1 MGTRGCISYNPVL
14 AIRQLGYP
22 MREAPLEEEIAP
34 VISRGFNKTNVEM
47 LQKVRKAWGVLQ
59 KKDKELRGSNNLDLS
74 STMFFDEEALFNT
87 PGLLDRMAE
96 SLDIFPLLPSMDYYW
111 DDHAY
116 CTVFNLW
123 TD

>member
-1 MGTRGCISYNPVL
+1 MLDREKCDVINSTSGT
-14 AIRQLGYP
+14 
-22 MREAPLEEEIAP
+22 E
-34 VISRGFNKTNVEM
+34 K
-47 LQKVRKAWGVLQ
+47 
-59 KKDKELRGSNNLDLS
+59 NNLDLS

-116 CTVFNLW
+116 CTDFNLW